1 MTLCV
6 LAPVQLL
13 MLLGT
18 SLADFVLLTLH
29 LKIEM
34 IKTCPLP
41 FGELMRSSGWN
52 SEQKGEDSSAVR
64 GWPVSCGARL
74 QQVRTRRPP
83 EFRFVATRRTG
94 VPWSKS
100 RMPESHRRGA
110 RGTACIGW
118 VQHENRVWEFINQFH
133 TLSLVKESA
142 EPTQQPTKYKNHNH
156 LVLLSYSHQIPSA

>member
-1 MTLCV
+1 MTLCI

-18 SLADFVLLTLH
+18 LPAGFVLLTLY

-52 SEQKGEDSSAVR
+52 SEQREQDSSAVR
-64 GWPVSCGARL
+64 GWPVSRGVRL

-83 EFRFVATRRTG
+83 DFRFVATG
-94 VPWSKS
+94 LVPSTNTSHWSS
-100 RMPESHRRGA
+100 M
-110 RGTACIGW
+110 
-118 VQHENRVWEFINQFH
+118 VQIMH
-133 TLSLVKESA
+133 A
-142 EPTQQPTKYKNHNH
+142 
-156 LVLLSYSHQIPSA
+156 